1 VVIVARRFVDYIAPK
16 KVSDLRA
23 MIEINLLFEYS
34 QVWIGSYQLLGNTE
48 ISQLIE
54 DYPIEIVKRLDI
66 DGREQTK
73 NQIIPILRK
82 QRRKTPLIA
91 IKCYDPEL
99 TGWVAQ
105 DNRVDILSFPINQ
118 IGKLLTNSVAKLMLK
133 FDKHLEISLA
143 NLYWSPEKLQIQAV
157 RQIRQAMVIAKKKK
171 VPTII
176 NSGSRD
182 IHQLRSPWE
191 LISLAQTLISSKESQ
206 IDSLS
211 KIPYK
216 LVSKNKV
223 KISSDYIAP
232 GVFKITTNSKQI
244 LEEEE

>member
-1 VVIVARRFVDYIAPK
+1 
-16 KVSDLRA
+16 

-34 QVWIGSYQLLGNTE
+34 QVWIGSYQLLNNAE
-48 ISQLIE
+48 ISKLIE

-82 QRRKTPLIA
+82 QRRNTPLIA

-99 TGWVAQ
+99 TGWAAQ

-133 FDKHLEISLA
+133 FDKHLEISLV
-143 NLYWSPEKLQIQAV
+143 NLYSSPEKLQIQAV
-157 RQIRQAMVIAKKKK
+157 RQIKQAMIMAKKKK

-176 NSGSRD
+176 NSGSTS
-182 IHQLRSPWE
+182 IHQIRSPWE

-223 KISSDYIAP
+223 KISPNYIAP